1 MKWQPGMWMFV
12 KSSAKLPSL
21 KILAVKVCLAIEREI
36 KLLMTLLKCFPHLE
50 TLHIKVVVVLVHAV
64 STCKLTSTAFFY

>member
-1 MKWQPGMWMFV
+1 MWMFV

-50 TLHIKVVVVLVHAV
+50 TLHIKVVVLVHAV